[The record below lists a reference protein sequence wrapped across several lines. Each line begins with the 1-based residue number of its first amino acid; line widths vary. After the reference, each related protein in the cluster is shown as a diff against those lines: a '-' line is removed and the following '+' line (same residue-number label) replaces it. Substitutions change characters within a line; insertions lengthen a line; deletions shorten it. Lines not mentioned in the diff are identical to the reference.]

1 MSPVELWV
9 PVRVVDLVAATRFY
23 TDAVGLSVVDSWDRG
38 GDERGVVLRVADGA
52 FVELAVT
59 GSDGPPPLAFR
70 VGSDADVDTA
80 ATRLGAGPPRRHR
93 RGHYLVEATDPA
105 GRPVAV
111 WSER

>member
-1 MSPVELWV
+1 MSPTELWV
-9 PVRVVDLVAATRFY
+9 PVRVVDLGAATRFY
-23 TDAVGLSVVDSWDRG
+23 TDVIGLSVVDSWDRG

-59 GSDGPPPLAFR
+59 GADGPPPLAFR
-70 VGSDADVDTA
+70 VGADADVA
-80 ATRLGAGPPRRHR
+80 AAAARLGAGRPRRHP

-105 GRPVAV
+105 GTPVAV

>member
-1 MSPVELWV
+1 VSPVELWV

-23 TDAVGLSVVDSWDRG
+23 TDTVGLSIVDSWDRG
-38 GDERGVVLRVADGA
+38 VDERGVVLRVADGA

-59 GSDGPPPLAFR
+59 GADGPPPLAFR
-70 VGSDADVDTA
+70 VGSDAEVDTA
-80 ATRLGAGPPRRHR
+80 ATRLGVGPPRRHP

-105 GRPVAV
+105 GTPVAV